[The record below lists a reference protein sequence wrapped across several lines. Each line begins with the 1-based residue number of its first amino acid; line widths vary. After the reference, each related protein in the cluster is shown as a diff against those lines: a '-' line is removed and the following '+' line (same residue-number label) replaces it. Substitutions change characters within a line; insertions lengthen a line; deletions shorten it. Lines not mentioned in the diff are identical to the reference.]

1 MPSLLKALLWVAVA
15 SLSAACSDDTTVL
28 PGIDTDTPAADDAC
42 KLYITLRFQEP
53 QTRAADNNVW
63 DGAYASDAGTR
74 LDNYIDPE
82 SIRLT
87 IYNNVGGNYQL
98 LGTVKPDVI
107 PGPTISDYMFVA
119 QMADLLDL
127 DLKNLTE
134 ENPVT
139 FRLKVVMTA
148 NTTPAASIGDTRYNI
163 SSLDTDL
170 TLTDLTDATGIPMM
184 GVSEAEI
191 SFPNRLVADN
201 AIDIYM
207 LRAVAKAEINLSD
220 GLYDDGFRFVSA
232 TISQAFNTAGM
243 VMPLKWSDV
252 TDTRK
257 LTHIGDTFNPLASA
271 VTTGV
276 RRMTAINDKQLVGY
290 LPETTCTNPRRPL
303 SITLNYMTPNGI
315 QRSTTLYMADYNA
328 NGTVISNTGHDVVRN
343 HLYYFNIS
351 GGTDTYR
358 VSYSVCP
365 WTERTSGDI
374 NFN

>member
-1 MPSLLKALLWVAVA
+1 M
-15 SLSAACSDDTTVL
+15 
-28 PGIDTDTPAADDAC
+28 
-42 KLYITLRFQEP
+42 
-53 QTRAADNNVW
+53 W

-87 IYNNVGGNYQL
+87 IYNNVGGKYQL